1 MTSTQFGTDGSA
13 KTFYRRL
20 FGFLIQ
26 QDDIK
31 VVESAI
37 RDVFMLVYNRNLS
50 KDMAILQRNLKSIT
64 RTHTIESI
72 YISNITSPDDQQI
85 PDSLFNVK
93 SEFYQWIANITEEQK
108 EEAKSAP
115 RNQKDASLYDASL
128 YDASLVSNDYCAPK
142 IAETLTSNGTGFAFY
157 ADSPKLR
164 MLIDNSLD

>member
-128 YDASLVSNDYCAPK
+128 VSNDYCAPK